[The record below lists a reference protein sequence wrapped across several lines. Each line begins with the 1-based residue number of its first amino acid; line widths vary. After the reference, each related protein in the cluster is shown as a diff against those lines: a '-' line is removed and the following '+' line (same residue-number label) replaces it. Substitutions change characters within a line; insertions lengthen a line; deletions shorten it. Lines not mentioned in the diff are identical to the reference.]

1 MVTAPS
7 LGTVREAFARIES
20 EIPEINR
27 KLQSLHEV
35 EAQAERIRDE
45 MIDQAAGVLRRSD
58 EVIEQINALPDEL
71 AAEREALL
79 VQTRGVRRQA
89 FERMRELNPD
99 QIWFWTE
106 EWQAGE
112 READRQIA
120 AGETIR
126 FESDEAFEAA
136 LAEIDAELERRA
148 HV

>member
-1 MVTAPS
+1 MITAPS
-7 LGTVREAFARIES
+7 LGTIRETSARIER

-35 EAQAERIRDE
+35 EAQAERLRDD
-45 MIDQAAGVLRRSD
+45 MIDQAAGILRRSD
-58 EVIEQINALPDEL
+58 DVIEQIHALPDEL
-71 AAEREALL
+71 AADREALL
-79 VQTRGVRRQA
+79 AHTREVRRQA
-89 FERMRELNPD
+89 FDRMRELNSD

-120 AGETIR
+120 AGETIY
-126 FESDEAFEAA
+126 FESGEAFEAA

>member
-126 FESDEAFEAA
+126 FESDDALFEY
-136 LAEIDAELERRA
+136 LEQIPYNANARG
-148 HV
+148 